1 LLGRLREGV
10 KSSRKDPARHQELAG
25 PFRGALGEHRRLD
38 LEKTLGVEIIAGHLG
53 NLVADGKVAQ
63 HSRPPQVEITI
74 LETQVLG
81 HRLAIQGKWQ
91 YFRLVQNAQRL
102 RNNFD
107 VPGGELRVFCSREP
121 GDDFSRDLD
130 DVLAAKAVGERSN
143 LRMLFGPKD
152 NLGDPVAIAKVYE
165 NDAAVVAARI
175 DPAAKGDAR
184 SGVRFA

>member
-1 LLGRLREGV
+1 MGLDSTTVPDWRDLVQHLTVAIFVTEVDGRAFTTTSWSTFKR
-10 KSSRKDPARHQELAG
+10 SSRYS
-25 PFRGALGEHRRLD
+25 F
-38 LEKTLGVEIIAGHLG
+38 ING
-53 NLVADGKVAQ
+53 N
-63 HSRPPQVEITI
+63 
-74 LETQVLG
+74 VL
-81 HRLAIQGKWQ
+81 L
-91 YFRLVQNAQRL
+91 QRL

-165 NDAAVVAARI
+165 NDAAVVRRESTQPQRVTRV
-175 DPAAKGDAR
+175 PASALRKAPQWF
-184 SGVRFA
+184 VR